1 MSRSSIIG
9 TIWRTG
15 GLFLVL
21 LVSATVFA
29 QGERGA
35 LNGIITD
42 QNGSVVAGAEV
53 VATNVETNV
62 ETKTTTTDAG
72 VYRLSSL
79 PAGKYKIMVKAN
91 GFQTAVLNDVNL
103 FVAQTLTV
111 DVKLTAGQ
119 VTEQMNIEST
129 SPLLETGTS

>member
-1 MSRSSIIG
+1 MSRGLITG
-9 TIWRTG
+9 TIGRAV
-15 GLFLVL
+15 GLFLAL
-21 LVSATVFA
+21 LVCVTVFA

-42 QNGSVVAGAEV
+42 QNGAVVTGAEV

-111 DVKLTAGQ
+111 DVKLRSEERRVGK
-119 VTEQMNIEST
+119 EC
-129 SPLLETGTS
+129 G

>member
-1 MSRSSIIG
+1 MSRDLTIG
-9 TIWRTG
+9 TIGRAG
-15 GLFLVL
+15 GLFMAL
-21 LVSATVFA
+21 LISATVFA

-53 VATNVETNV
+53 VATNLETNV

-72 VYRLSSL
+72 VYRLPYL
-79 PAGKYKIMVKAN
+79 PSGKYKITVKAQ
-91 GFQTAVLNDVNL
+91 GFQTAALNDVNL

-111 DVKLTAGQ
+111 
-119 VTEQMNIEST
+119 
-129 SPLLETGTS
+129 